1 MLKRLVCWLWSLLH
15 DKRFLANVGIS
26 LVLGAV
32 NFWLLIHLVSQKGYN
47 SFLTNLALGL
57 SWAIIWYPINR
68 FILFRSRSSEIS
80 SSARRSFIWWL
91 TTFVLHQLAFNSAVG
106 LIGLPLIAVKTVLSL
121 VGLVEFVL
129 NFWFKDK
136 FAFRRKLS
144 RVTVK
149 A

>member
-1 MLKRLVCWLWSLLH
+1 MLKRLTCWLWSLLH

-68 FILFRSRSSEIS
+68 FILFRSRSSEI
-80 SSARRSFIWWL
+80 R
-91 TTFVLHQLAFNSAVG
+91 
-106 LIGLPLIAVKTVLSL
+106 
-121 VGLVEFVL
+121 
-129 NFWFKDK
+129 
-136 FAFRRKLS
+136 
-144 RVTVK
+144 
-149 A
+149 